1 MALIKLGGGVTGMSG
16 SIGGTT
22 FARNASGAYAR
33 ARTIP
38 VNRKTAAQ
46 VKIRAIMSQLKTAWL
61 ALSAAERTGWA
72 TYAANVAMTNR
83 LGETVYLSGF
93 NQFCRS
99 NGALLYQGAAI
110 VEAAPTIF
118 TLGEQDP
125 TMSITSVGSTGV
137 VTVSFDDGL
146 GWCAEVG
153 GYMLLQ
159 QSAPQNP
166 TVNFFAGPWVTAG
179 KVAGAVVPIASPH
192 TFTSAFTLAAGKKV
206 WVQARIMR
214 ADGRLSAPFRSYCLC
229 S

>member
-33 ARTIP
+33 ARTVPI
-38 VNRKTAAQ
+38 NRKTLAQ

-61 ALSAAERTGWA
+61 ALSAAERTAWA
-72 TYAANVAMTNR
+72 TYAGNVAMSNR

-93 NQFCRS
+93 NQFCRT

-118 TLGEQDP
+118 TLAEQDP
-125 TMSITSVGSTGV
+125 TLSIAAVGATGV
-137 VTVSFDDGL
+137 VTVTFDDSL
-146 GWCAEVG
+146 GWCSEVG
-153 GYMLLQ
+153 GFMVLQ
-159 QSAPQNP
+159 ESAPQNP
-166 TVNFFAGPWVTAG
+166 SVNFFNGPWKTAG
-179 KVAGAVVPIASPH
+179 ALGGAVVPIASPQV
-192 TFTSAFTLAAGKKV
+192 FTSSYTLAAGKRI
-206 WVQARIMR
+206 WLQARIIR
-214 ADGRLSAPFRSYCLC
+214 ADGRLSAPFRDDVLC